1 MLTPVRAASNAS
13 FSSQSQTAAIVAG
26 RLGNSVNAPA
36 PVQQIEGSDLNSA
49 IAGKLNILL
58 LAVRARMVDALLDV
72 LDTASRS
79 ISLPRKENETNLA
92 FASRLADVIRQ
103 LPTAKV
109 NELERQFADQGHNLP
124 LRLIA
129 EALNNP
135 AGPEAARVAVYLE
148 TVRYKDRDLAAGAV
162 VRSYGQNDASP
173 MRSEQQRPEIM
184 LHEDSRT
191 AVFRSEPALVNQPLK
206 AKIAVKDAGVLLAD
220 LIDELTVQPDEII
233 DIATMKMQAEE
244 QPPAAPITIKNTEP
258 EEAPSGEIA
267 ARVPV
272 ETEDQRASSAVAENA
287 AAETPV
293 IATPQPATEIDPII
307 PKNWAGI
314 PASLTEATSEF
325 IVAIIREQE
334 TDVLL
339 EAVAVDP
346 AIEIDIILD
355 EAVIDAIPDNFA
367 EQPAKAVMPEMALQP
382 APSVRAQQVEGAM
395 TATLP
400 RAVAETEPPSP
411 VPAGEVAATSFATAL
426 TRHPDG
432 MPYATQPYL
441 FAKDSMKDPEMEEAP
456 RQDHQSE
463 EQPDEQQAQSDQDET
478 EAEIQAEITGDAGAE
493 ETASQ
498 PDMLLLPAPG
508 LAMAPVGEP
517 AYALYQRMV
526 GWE

>member
-26 RLGNSVNAPA
+26 GLGNSVNAPA

-314 PASLTEATSEF
+314 PASLTEAASEF

>member
-1 MLTPVRAASNAS
+1 MP
-13 FSSQSQTAAIVAG
+13 
-26 RLGNSVNAPA
+26 
-36 PVQQIEGSDLNSA
+36 
-49 IAGKLNILL
+49 
-58 LAVRARMVDALLDV
+58 
-72 LDTASRS
+72 
-79 ISLPRKENETNLA
+79 
-92 FASRLADVIRQ
+92 
-103 LPTAKV
+103 
-109 NELERQFADQGHNLP
+109 
-124 LRLIA
+124 
-129 EALNNP
+129 
-135 AGPEAARVAVYLE
+135 
-148 TVRYKDRDLAAGAV
+148 
-162 VRSYGQNDASP
+162 
-173 MRSEQQRPEIM
+173 SEQQRPEIM
-184 LHEDSRT
+184 HHEDSRT
-191 AVFRSEPALVNQPLK
+191 AVFRSEPAPVNQPLK
-206 AKIAVKDAGVLLAD
+206 AEIAVKDAGVLLAD
-220 LIDELTVQPDEII
+220 LIDELAVQPDEII
-233 DIATMKMQAEE
+233 DIATVKVQAEE
-244 QPPAAPITIKNTEP
+244 QPHAAPVTIKNTGP
-258 EEAPSGEIA
+258 ASSGEIA

-272 ETEDQRASSAVAENA
+272 ETEDQKASPAVAGNA

-293 IATPQPATEIDPII
+293 VETPQPATEIDPII

-314 PASLTEATSEF
+314 PASLTEAASEF

>member
-26 RLGNSVNAPA
+26 GLGNSVNAPA

-79 ISLPRKENETNLA
+79 ISLPRKVNETNLA

-129 EALNNP
+129 EALKNP
-135 AGPEAARVAVYLE
+135 AGPEAARVAFYLE

-173 MRSEQQRPEIM
+173 MPSEQQRPEIM
-184 LHEDSRT
+184 HHEDSRT
-191 AVFRSEPALVNQPLK
+191 AVFRSESAPVNQPLK
-206 AKIAVKDAGVLLAD
+206 AEIAVKDAGVLLAD
-220 LIDELTVQPDEII
+220 LIDELAVQPDEII
-233 DIATMKMQAEE
+233 DIATVKMQAEE
-244 QPPAAPITIKNTEP
+244 QPHAAPVTIKNTGP
-258 EEAPSGEIA
+258 EEASSGEIA

-272 ETEDQRASSAVAENA
+272 ETEDQKASPAVAGNA

-293 IATPQPATEIDPII
+293 IETPQPATEIDPII
-307 PKNWAGI
+307 PKNWTGI
-314 PASLTEATSEF
+314 PASLTEAASEF

-355 EAVIDAIPDNFA
+355 EAVIDAIPDIFA

-382 APSVRAQQVEGAM
+382 APSVRAQQVEVAM

-400 RAVAETEPPSP
+400 RAVPQTEPQSP
-411 VPAGEVAATSFATAL
+411 VPADEVAATSFAPAL
-426 TRHPDG
+426 TRLPDG

-441 FAKDSMKDPEMEEAP
+441 FAKDSMKDPEMEEAR
-456 RQDHQSE
+456 RQDQQSE

-478 EAEIQAEITGDAGAE
+478 EAETQAEITGDASAE

-508 LAMAPVGEP
+508 LAMAPVGDS